1 LPRSVNAAGFWQY
14 KTILIMENNNKT
26 GNVAEGTT
34 QQENVQKYREQMILL
49 AELLEQNQHALNK
62 FADLY
67 REDFG
72 ALLKESVRVEE
83 VRVVSNEKATDTW
96 VDLRYKNRFYILQ
109 EIFIML
115 KNYLKIE
122 GGKNV

>member
-1 LPRSVNAAGFWQY
+1 
-14 KTILIMENNNKT
+14 MENTNNM
-26 GNVAEGTT
+26 GNVAEDTT
-34 QQENVQKYREQMILL
+34 QQEKLVKAYREKML
-49 AELLEQNQHALNK
+49 ELLQLLEENDAALNK

-72 ALLKESVRVEE
+72 ALLKKSVRVEE
-83 VRVVSNEKATDTW
+83 VRVVSNEKCTDTW

-109 EIFIML
+109 EIFTML

>member
-1 LPRSVNAAGFWQY
+1 
-14 KTILIMENNNKT
+14 MENTNNM
-26 GNVAEGTT
+26 GNVAEDTT
-34 QQENVQKYREQMILL
+34 QQKKLVKAYREKML
-49 AELLEQNQHALNK
+49 ELLQLLEENDAALNK

-83 VRVVSNEKATDTW
+83 VRAVSNEKGTDTW
-96 VDLRYKNRFYILQ
+96 VDLRYKNRFYMLQ
-109 EIFIML
+109 EVFTML

>member
-1 LPRSVNAAGFWQY
+1 
-14 KTILIMENNNKT
+14 MENTNNM
-26 GNVAEGTT
+26 GNVAEDTT
-34 QQENVQKYREQMILL
+34 QQEKLVMAYRKKML
-49 AELLEQNQHALNK
+49 ELLQLLEENDAALNK

-83 VRVVSNEKATDTW
+83 VRVVSNEKGTDTW

-109 EIFIML
+109 EIFTML